1 MDQIEKRFWSKVLK
15 TRIDECWLWN
25 AAKNKL
31 GYGLFWLNGAQ
42 GAHRVSY
49 TLAFGP
55 IPSGMDVRHKCDTP
69 SCVNPNHLELGSQ
82 ADNNQDMVLRR
93 RHARK
98 ERHGFAKLTQ
108 EDVDAIKLWRT
119 EFGPGTLSV
128 VFGVSKRHIQSI
140 CANEY
145 WRPDDVPARLS
156 SGRGPKRGQE
166 NWSAKLT
173 WQQVCQIRALASVG
187 WTYRKIAAQFAVGD
201 RQVSRIVRFESRKN
215 A

>member
-1 MDQIEKRFWSKVLK
+1 MDEMNRFWSKVVK
-15 TRIDECWLWN
+15 DTPNECWLWR
-25 AAKNKL
+25 AARSKA
-31 GYGLFWLNGAQ
+31 GYGLFWLGGARW
-42 GAHRVSY
+42 AHRVSY
-49 TLAFGP
+49 EFAHGP
-55 IPSGMDVRHKCDTP
+55 IPSGLDVRHKCDIP
-69 SCVNPNHLELGSQ
+69 NCVNPAHLELGTQ

-119 EFGPGTLSV
+119 EFGPGVLAS

-145 WRPDDVPARLS
+145 WRSDAEPRRLRN
-156 SGRGPKRGQE
+156 SGAGPKRGQE
-166 NWSAKLT
+166 KWAAKLT
-173 WQQVCQIRALASVG
+173 WSQVCQIREFAAKGVARAVL
-187 WTYRKIAAQFAVGD
+187 AAQFGVGLRQID
-201 RQVSRIVRFESRKN
+201 RIINFQSRRD